1 MKRPSLLA
9 LVPFAFLFLLS
20 IVSVRPVWARAS
32 LENPQPNSAQ
42 SGIGLISG
50 WACDANRIEIIFNE
64 TDTQQAGYG
73 TRRTDTQGVCG
84 DTNNGFGLLFN
95 WNRLGDGTHTVR
107 ALADGVEFGSATFTV
122 TTLGKEVL
130 RGANAAVTVSDFP
143 TAGSDIVLRWQE
155 SQQNFVITAGSP
167 GSGGTSGSPPR
178 VLENPQPGS
187 FQSGV
192 GVISGWVCDANQIE
206 IEFNND
212 AANRWP
218 AGYRTQRTDTQ
229 DICGDTDN
237 GFGLLFNWNKLG
249 AGTHTV
255 RALADGTEFA
265 RATVTV
271 TTLGEEFRRGLSRE
285 VTVPDF
291 PEVGTDTVVQWQEA
305 QQNFVI
311 SFTAPTSR
319 LVDVTPTLT
328 LPPGTNI
335 RDADVDITSVYS
347 ATTPEVLAAPVPT
360 LLLAEDAGGLVLLG
374 LADQDGGFLGEAAG
388 EVGVSI
394 ESTAVVLV
402 ALAAGYRLPEVDQA
416 LVDAMRAQPGWPAL
430 LAALRD
436 EQAADPNFLDQ
447 PEVPPAVLAQI
458 VALGTAVS
466 REPSA
471 AAQGAAPLAAAQS
484 SNVLP
489 YGVVHNDFPADGPW
503 HAAQPWVWFGEAL
516 GTPFLASVPS
526 LSSPFLAASQRF
538 PSLTAAGN
546 PNFVA
551 YALEVYDADGTLVAW
566 HLVTGNGSRAERER
580 NSSAAYH
587 PYRLMPGDTRVA
599 FQRYRLEFGTEQA
612 AAVSIQNNLMLFIP
626 ALEIIATVSGVEA
639 LLKRLKLKENAAVL
653 GQCAAK
659 GSLTLLEKPD
669 LDSVTNF
676 VKTHGPKFFQ
686 AIAECTAFKD
696 KLKKQGNKALSDTLI
711 LIANAKNAALGFA
724 KVAGGWLN
732 KIAKAVTIAKT
743 VWNDVL
749 PIANSYVMPAAGSV
763 DYHLC
768 WSGDRLDQVHEYAPG
783 RNPCP
788 SGPGGSSDIHVL
800 LRIKDRL
807 GLWNNWGTDTPL
819 SMWTGVTF
827 DSGRVV
833 RLRLD
838 PYGAARKIIPEE
850 LGELTGLRDL
860 RLRQAWGIPWIGPI
874 PETLGKLANLER
886 LDLRANNLSGSIPAA
901 LGQLANLKWLD
912 LGANNLSGSI
922 PAALGQ
928 LAKLQGLLLFNNQL
942 TGSIPSALGQ
952 LENLTSLEFANNQLT
967 GSIPPALGQLAN
979 LWTLDLRNNQ
989 LIGSIPSALGQLTKL
1004 RELLL
1009 FNNQLTGSIPSALG
1023 QLENLETLNLSW
1035 NKLGGGLPHRDL
1047 LPPRLGK
1054 FFVRGN
1060 QLTGELPDSW
1070 KDWTGSSWDIRDNN
1084 LEGCIPVWAFGHHI
1098 NPQRDG
1104 RDLPPC

>member
-50 WACDANRIEIIFNE
+50 WACEASRIEIIFNE

-130 RGANAAVTVSDFP
+130 PGANAAVTVSDFP

-218 AGYRTQRTDTQ
+218 AGYGTQRTDTQ

-265 RATVTV
+265 HATVTV

-311 SFTAPTSR
+311 SFAAPTSR

-360 LLLAEDAGGLVLLG
+360 LLLAEDTGGLVLLG

-471 AAQGAAPLAAAQS
+471 AAQGAAPLAVAQS

-538 PSLTAAGN
+538 PGLTAAGN

-587 PYRLMPGDTRVA
+587 PYRLMPGNTRVA

-612 AAVSIQNNLMLFIP
+612 AAVSIQNNLMLLIP

-639 LLKRLKLKENAAVL
+639 LLKRLKLKENATVL

-676 VKTHGPKFFQ
+676 VKTHGPKFFK
-686 AIAECTAFKD
+686 AIAECNAFKD

-732 KIAKAVTIAKT
+732 NIAKAVTIAKT

-768 WSGDRLDQVHEYAPG
+768 WSGDRLDQVHEYDPG
-783 RNPCP
+783 ANPCP

-800 LRIKDRL
+800 LGIKDQL
-807 GLWNNWGTDTPL
+807 GLWNNWGTNTPL
-819 SMWTGVTF
+819 SRWQDVAF

-833 RLRLD
+833 GLYLR
-838 PYGAARKIIPEE
+838 AS
-850 LGELTGLRDL
+850 GLS
-860 RLRQAWGIPWIGPI
+860 GPI
-874 PETLGKLANLER
+874 PA
-886 LDLRANNLSGSIPAA
+886 D
-901 LGQLANLKWLD
+901 LGQLVNLET
-912 LGANNLSGSI
+912 LSLSD
-922 PAALGQ
+922 
-928 LAKLQGLLLFNNQL
+928 NQL
-942 TGSIPSALGQ
+942 TGSIPPALGQ
-952 LENLTSLEFANNQLT
+952 LVNLETLYLSDNQLTGSIPPALGQLVNFGTLSLHNNQLT
-967 GSIPPALGQLAN
+967 GSIPPALGQLVN
-979 LWTLDLRNNQ
+979 LE
-989 LIGSIPSALGQLTKL
+989 
-1004 RELLL
+1004 ELSLSD
-1009 FNNQLTGSIPSALG
+1009 NQLTGSIPPALG
-1023 QLENLETLNLSW
+1023 QLVNLEILYLHYNQLTGSIPPALGQLVNLETLYLSDNQLTGSIPPALGQLVNLETLSLSG
-1035 NKLGGGLPHRDL
+1035 NKLSGGLPHRDL
-1047 LPPRLGK
+1047 LPPRLWY
-1054 FFVRGN
+1054 FSVRGN

-1070 KDWTGSSWDIRDNN
+1070 KDWTGWDIRDNN
-1084 LEGCIPVWAFGHHI
+1084 LEGCIPVWAFGNHI
-1098 NPQRDG
+1098 NPQQG
-1104 RDLPPC
+1104 GDLPPC